1 VACRGDVTLVTSAC
15 DQNGNRILPMSGAER
30 QQRHRHHD
38 LARHPALLAR
48 RIDEPAG
55 GTPAHSALT
64 FPSWMTRPKS
74 SYWMRI
80 KTVKSA
86 PHVTAGY
93 IPWATSFALTSGAC
107 TAAVNQP
114 ASREVV
120 SFGVFAGA
128 TSPTVARSR
137 AGSHCSQTQRWLVR
151 PAEARSASLWSR

>member
-1 VACRGDVTLVTSAC
+1 M
-15 DQNGNRILPMSGAER
+15 PMSGAQR
-30 QQRHRHHD
+30 QRRYRHHDD
-38 LARHPALLAR
+38 LARHPAR
-48 RIDEPAG
+48 RIDGPAV

-74 SYWMRI
+74 SYWMRR

-128 TSPTVARSR
+128 TSP
-137 AGSHCSQTQRWLVR
+137 SQKSSW
-151 PAEARSASLWSR
+151 